1 MTLVAG
7 LVAAL
12 IVLGIAF
19 VALKANPHNSIVKAV
34 HDAAHFL
41 VGPFDR
47 LFTPKDAR
55 LAVAIDWGIA
65 AVVYV
70 ILGRL
75 VARLLTALDSRF

>member
-1 MTLVAG
+1 MTLAAG

-19 VALKANPHNSIVKAV
+19 VALKANPHNSIVSDV
-34 HDAAHFL
+34 HDAARFL
-41 VGPFDR
+41 VGPFDG
-47 LFTPKDAR
+47 LFTPHDHR

-70 ILGRL
+70 IVGRL
-75 VARLLTALDSRF
+75 VARLLTALDAIG